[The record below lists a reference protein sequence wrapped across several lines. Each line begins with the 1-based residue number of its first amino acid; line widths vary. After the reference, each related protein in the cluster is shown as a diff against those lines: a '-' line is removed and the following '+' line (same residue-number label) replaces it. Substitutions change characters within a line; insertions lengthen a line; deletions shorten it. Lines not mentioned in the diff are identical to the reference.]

1 MNEPQARADDLMTLR
16 LASIHYLARDT
27 LAYAFERPDGAPL
40 PSGAPGAHIGLHL
53 PNGLVRQYSL
63 LDGSTDPRFYQVGV
77 KRDARSRGGS
87 QYMHEQLRPG
97 DLVQIEA
104 PRNNFPLDENAAHT
118 VLIGGGI
125 GITPILCMARRLTA
139 LERPMSLYYSCR
151 ERVDAAFVEE
161 LAGFADMHLHID
173 AEAGGVLDIA
183 ALVNRQPPGT
193 HFYCCGPGP
202 MLAAFE
208 AATGSLP
215 RAQVHV
221 EYFTAK
227 QEAALEGGYTV
238 ELRRSGKSFAVPGGK
253 TILNVLREAGID
265 VAYSCEEGVCGAC
278 ETRVLEGQPDHRDAI
293 LSEPEKAANNTMI
306 ICCSGCKGDRLVLDL

>member
-1 MNEPQARADDLMTLR
+1 MNEQSAHADNLMTLR
-16 LASIHYLARDT
+16 LASIQYLARDT

-40 PSGAPGAHIGLHL
+40 PSAAPGAHIGLHL

-63 LDGSTDPRFYQVGV
+63 LDGSANPRAYQVGV
-77 KRDARSRGGS
+77 KRDVNSRGGS
-87 QYMHEQLRPG
+87 RYMHDKLRPG
-97 DLVQIEA
+97 DLIQVEA

-125 GITPILCMARRLTA
+125 GITPILCMARRLKA
-139 LERPMSLYYSCR
+139 LGRSMTLYYSCR
-151 ERVDAAFVEE
+151 ERVDAAFVDE
-161 LAGFADMHLHID
+161 LASFADMHLHID
-173 AEAGGVLDIA
+173 AEAGHVLDLA
-183 ALVNRQPPGT
+183 GVVTTHSVDT

-208 AATGSLP
+208 AATASRP
-215 RAQVHV
+215 RDHVHV

-227 QEAALEGGYTV
+227 QEAALDGGYTV
-238 ELRRSGKSFAVPGGK
+238 ELRRSGRQLVVPGGK
-253 TILNVLREAGID
+253 TILNVLRDAGVD

-278 ETRVLEGQPDHRDAI
+278 ETRVLDGIPDHRDAI
-293 LSEPEKAANNTMI
+293 LSDPEKAANNTMI